1 VILRFAEFELDE
13 SLYTL
18 RRDGEAVEVQP
29 KALDLLL
36 YLIQNRH
43 RVVSKDELLDR
54 VWSGV
59 TVNEES
65 LSRAVH
71 AARTALGDDG
81 ERQRIIQTVR
91 RRGFRFVAELEASVD
106 SAESPTFGTSG
117 APAQSDGVPFI
128 GRESIMAQLEAALDE
143 AWSGRGRLVLI
154 GGESGIGKTRLAAEF
169 SCAAAGRGA
178 RVMAGWCYE
187 GEGAP
192 PFWPWVQILRT
203 AVQERSAA
211 ALRDHC
217 GAGAVDIAQIVPA
230 LRERLPD
237 LPEPPLM
244 QAEQARFRLF
254 DSITSYLKNAAASE
268 PHLLVLDDLHWADRA
283 SLLLIEF
290 LANELR
296 SSRLVVLGNYRVDE
310 IHAEHP
316 LVGTLGKVVRHADCE
331 RVFLQGLTRD
341 EVERFIAVSGGVEP
355 TRPLVEAVLEKTEGN
370 PFLIIE
376 IVRLLKEEGR
386 LDAPAAASAWE
397 ISLPRGVREVI
408 NRRLRRLSP
417 EARQVLAVGA
427 VIGREFDREVL
438 ERVWDGSGGPA
449 SAQLEEAVRAG
460 IIAEIPRTAGRHR
473 FAHGLIRET
482 LYEEM
487 SGERRVLLHRCV
499 GEALEAVH
507 APNPAPHMS
516 ELAVHFFK
524 AAQGGDIEKAIDY
537 AIRAGERANVQ
548 MAYEEA
554 TGFFE
559 RALEALD
566 LRVTATERQ
575 RCELLLAVGDS
586 QRKAGNFPA
595 VRKTVQQAAEIARRL
610 AAPDLLSRAA
620 LGVGFPFSPF
630 EIGVVD
636 EVEVRLIEEALVL
649 VGDEPSAVRSRLL
662 ARLSAALYWSD
673 DFGRTISLSEEA
685 AAVARRIGDPATLA
699 HALSA
704 QYLCMLRPG
713 VFENRLDIATEM
725 VQLAEESGERELAVQ
740 SHVWCLIE
748 LLDTGEID
756 RVDAEIERLQQLA
769 DETRQPVASWYVTV
783 SRATKAL
790 LEGRFDDAERLAQIG
805 LSFGERLQDPNVHQA
820 YAMQMFLL
828 CWERGQ
834 FRVIEAEARKF
845 MDQYP
850 QVGLWRCVLTSLR
863 AELGDEEG
871 ARRELAR
878 IAANDFEA
886 LGHDEGW
893 MLSVALLAE
902 LCLRFSDVERA
913 KGLYERLLP
922 LDGHNVRP
930 GMVGWHGPVARFL
943 GLLAE
948 AASRFDVAAG
958 HYESA
963 LETSV
968 RMGARPSEARTRFDY
983 ARLLVKKDGPDA
995 RVRAT
1000 GLADEALAA
1009 AQEIGMESLVS
1020 EISAWRKSLGAPT
1033 R

>member
-1 VILRFAEFELDE
+1 VIVRFAEFELDE

-18 RRDGEAVEVQP
+18 RRGGEAVEVQP

-36 YLIQNRH
+36 YLIRNRD

-59 TVNEES
+59 TVNEEA

-71 AARTALGDDG
+71 AVRTALGDDG

-91 RRGFRFVAELEASVD
+91 RRGFRFVAHVEERVESAPGPSVR
-106 SAESPTFGTSG
+106 
-117 APAQSDGVPFI
+117 APAAPLQSEGVPFI
-128 GRESIMAQLEAALDE
+128 GRGPVMAQLEAALDD
-143 AWSGRGRLVLI
+143 AWSGHGRLVLI

-169 SCAAAGRGA
+169 SRAAEARGA
-178 RVMAGWCYE
+178 RVMTGWCYE

-192 PFWPWVQILRT
+192 PFWPWVQILRS

-217 GAGAVDIAQIVPA
+217 GAGAVDIAQVVPA

-237 LPEPPLM
+237 LPEPPLL

-254 DSITSYLKNAAASE
+254 DSITSYFKNAAARE

-310 IHAEHP
+310 VHAEHP
-316 LVGTLGKVVRHADCE
+316 LVGTLGKVVRHADCD
-331 RVFLQGLTRD
+331 RVFLKGLARD
-341 EVERFIAVSGGVEP
+341 EVQRFIALSSGVEP
-355 TRPLVEAVLEKTEGN
+355 ARPLVDAVLEKTEGN

-376 IVRLLKEEGR
+376 IVRLLAEEQR
-386 LDAPAAASAWE
+386 LEAPPAAGAWE
-397 ISLPRGVREVI
+397 ITLPRGVREVI

-417 EARQVLAVGA
+417 EARQVLGVGA
-427 VIGREFDREVL
+427 VIGREFEREVL
-438 ERVWDGSGGPA
+438 ERVWDGTSGAA
-449 SAQLEEAVRAG
+449 SARLEEAVHAG
-460 IIAEIPRTAGRHR
+460 IIAEVPRTAGRHR

-487 SGERRVLLHRCV
+487 SGERRVLLHRRV

-537 AIRAGERANVQ
+537 ATRAGERANAQ

-566 LRVTATERQ
+566 LRVTATEKQ

-595 VRKTVQQAAEIARRL
+595 VRKTFQQAAEIARRL
-610 AAPDLLSRAA
+610 VAPDLLSRAA

-649 VGDEPSAVRSRLL
+649 VGNEPSAVRSRLL
-662 ARLSAALYWSD
+662 ARLSVALYWSD
-673 DFGRTISLSEEA
+673 DVDRSIALSEEA
-685 AAVARRIGDPATLA
+685 TAVARRIGDPATLA

-704 QYLCMLRPG
+704 RYICLLRPD

-725 VQLAEESGERELAVQ
+725 VQLVDESGERELAVQ
-740 SHVWCLIE
+740 CHAWRLIE

-756 RVDAEIERLQQLA
+756 RIDAEIERLQQLA
-769 DETRQPVASWYVTV
+769 DELRQPLASWFVALA
-783 SRATKAL
+783 RATKAL
-790 LEGRFDDAERLAQIG
+790 LEGRFDDVERLAQIG

-828 CWERGQ
+828 RWERGQ
-834 FRVIEAEARKF
+834 LRAIEAEARKF

-850 QVGLWRCVLTSLR
+850 QVGVWRCVLVSLQ
-863 AELGDEEG
+863 AELGDEQE

-893 MLSVALLAE
+893 ALSVALLAE
-902 LCLRFSDVERA
+902 LCVRFGDGERA
-913 KGLYERLLP
+913 KDLYERLLP

-948 AASRFDVAAG
+948 AASRVDVAAG

-963 LETSV
+963 LETTV
-968 RMGARPSEARTRFDY
+968 RMGARPSEARTRFDF
-983 ARLLVKKDGPDA
+983 ARLLAKWGGPDE
-995 RVRAT
+995 RVRAA
-1000 GLADEALAA
+1000 GLAEEALAA
-1009 AQEIGMESLVS
+1009 AREIGMESLVS
-1020 EISAWRKSLGAPT
+1020 KISAWRESAGNPV

>member
-1 VILRFAEFELDE
+1 VIVRFAEFELDE

-18 RRDGEAVEVQP
+18 RRDGEAVDVQP

-36 YLIQNRH
+36 YLIRNRD

-81 ERQRIIQTVR
+81 ERQRIIRTVR
-91 RRGFRFVAELEASVD
+91 RRGFRFVAELETRAD
-106 SAESPTFGTSG
+106 SAAGPTPGTSA
-117 APAQSDGVPFI
+117 APPQSDGVPFI
-128 GRESIMAQLEAALDE
+128 GRESVMAQLEAALDD
-143 AWSGRGRLVLI
+143 AWSGHGRLVLI

-169 SCAAAGRGA
+169 SCAAAARGA

-192 PFWPWVQILRT
+192 PFWPWVQILRS

-237 LPEPPLM
+237 LPDLPLL

-296 SSRLVVLGNYRVDE
+296 SSRLVVLGSYRVDE
-310 IHAEHP
+310 VHAEHP
-316 LVGTLGKVVRHADCE
+316 LVGTLGKVVRHAECE

-341 EVERFIAVSGGVEP
+341 EVERFIALSGGVEP
-355 TRPLVEAVLEKTEGN
+355 ARPLVDAVLEKTEGN

-376 IVRLLKEEGR
+376 IVRLLEEEGR
-386 LDAPAAASAWE
+386 LDAPAAARAWE

-408 NRRLRRLSP
+408 NSRLRRLSP
-417 EARQVLAVGA
+417 EARQVLGVGA
-427 VIGREFDREVL
+427 VIGREFEREVL
-438 ERVWDGSGGPA
+438 EQVWDGSSGPA
-449 SAQLEEAVRAG
+449 SPQLEEAVRAG
-460 IIAEIPRTAGRHR
+460 IIAEVSRGAGRHR

-487 SGERRVLLHRCV
+487 SGERRVLLHRRV

-507 APNPAPHMS
+507 APNSAPHMS

-537 AIRAGERANVQ
+537 ATRAGERANVQ

-554 TGFFE
+554 TGFYE

-566 LRVTATERQ
+566 LRVTATEKQ

-595 VRKTVQQAAEIARRL
+595 VRKTFQQAAEIARRL

-649 VGDEPSAVRSRLL
+649 AGDEPSAVRSRLL

-673 DFGRTISLSEEA
+673 DFGRTILLSEEA
-685 AAVARRIGDPATLA
+685 TAVARRIGDPATLA

-704 QYLCMLRPG
+704 QYLCMLRPD
-713 VFENRLDIATEM
+713 VFENRLDIAAEM
-725 VQLAEESGERELAVQ
+725 VQLAEESGERELTVQ
-740 SHVWCLIE
+740 SHAWCLVE

-756 RVDAEIERLQQLA
+756 RIDAEIERLQQLA
-769 DETRQPVASWYVTV
+769 DEFRQPVASWYVAV
-783 SRATKAL
+783 ARATKAL
-790 LEGRFDDAERLAQIG
+790 LEGRFEDAERLAQVG

-828 CWERGQ
+828 RWELGQ
-834 FRVIEAEARKF
+834 FRVIEDEARKF

-850 QVGLWRCVLTSLR
+850 QVGVWRCVLSSLQ
-863 AELGDEEG
+863 AELGDEEE
-871 ARRELAR
+871 ARCELAR

-893 MLSVALLAE
+893 TLSVALLAE
-902 LCLRFSDVERA
+902 LCLRFGDAERA

-930 GMVGWHGPVARFL
+930 GLVGWHGPVARFL

-948 AASRFDVAAG
+948 TASRFDVAAG

-983 ARLLVKKDGPDA
+983 ARLLAKKAGPDD
-995 RVRAT
+995 RVRAA
-1000 GLADEALAA
+1000 GLADEALATA
-1009 AQEIGMESLVS
+1009 REIGMESLAS
-1020 EISAWRKSLGAPT
+1020 KISAWRESPEAPS
-1033 R
+1033 